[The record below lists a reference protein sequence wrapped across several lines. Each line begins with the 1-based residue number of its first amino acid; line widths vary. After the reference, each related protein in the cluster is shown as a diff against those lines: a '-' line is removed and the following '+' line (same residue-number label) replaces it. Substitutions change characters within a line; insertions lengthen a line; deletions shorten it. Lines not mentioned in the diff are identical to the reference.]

1 MFYYEILL
9 FLIIKNF
16 ELYVFIINLFIR
28 ISEDILDLETS
39 DQIFLGIII
48 LLFFIHYYFCTLFY
62 KLFYKIISIY

>member
-39 DQIFLGIII
+39 DQIFLYIII
-48 LLFFIHYYFCTLFY
+48 LLFFIHYYFYTL
-62 KLFYKIISIY
+62 LFL

>member
-28 ISEDILDLETS
+28 ISEDIQDLKTS

-48 LLFFIHYYFCTLFY
+48 LLFFIHYYFYTLFY
-62 KLFYKIISIY
+62 KLFSIY